1 MTVEEMK
8 KKKME
13 LGFSCEQISDRSGV
27 PLGTVQKI
35 FSGITKR
42 PRYDTICQLEKA
54 FPIEHVIFTDSHER
68 DYKESGNMASSEY
81 MKNSASNLYS
91 DMIKESTSAYHI
103 YGDGADHEDDIW
115 KHFHGKK
122 QGEYTLKEYEAIP
135 DEYRVELIDGVIYDL
150 NTPTTIHQQ
159 LAFEISIK
167 LREYIRQNKGLCM
180 ILPSP
185 VSVQLDEDD
194 RTMLQPDVVVCCDRD
209 KILRSHVYGAPDMVI
224 EILSPS
230 TRKKDMGLKLKKY
243 ISARVREY
251 WMVDPDKKK
260 VVVYDLEHNELPV
273 IYGFED
279 RVPVQIF
286 DGKCQIDFSEIYS
299 YIEFLFE
306 KE

>member
-8 KKKME
+8 KKKTE

-54 FPIEHVIFTDSHER
+54 FPMEPDSNPYPGMME
-68 DYKESGNMASSEY
+68 ESV
-81 MKNSASNLYS
+81 
-91 DMIKESTSAYHI
+91 SAYRI
-103 YGDGADHEDDIW
+103 YGDGTDHEGDIW
-115 KHFHGKK
+115 KSFRGKK
-122 QGEYTLKEYEAIP
+122 QGEYTLKDYEAIP

-159 LAFEISIK
+159 LAFEISIR
-167 LREYIRQNKGLCM
+167 LREHIRQNKGLCM
-180 ILPSP
+180 VLPSP

-243 ISARVREY
+243 ITARVREY

-260 VVVYDLEHNELPV
+260 VVVYDLEHNELPA

-279 RVPVQIF
+279 QVPVNIF
-286 DGKCQIDFSEIYS
+286 AGKCQIDFSEIYS